1 MSTRREEAGAREA
14 LGEAFTRDLWASWEK
29 HGADALEAVRTEK
42 PDLYLKLVTA
52 VLPKDLAIKAEP
64 DDLDDAALD
73 RKIASLAAGLGLA
86 IRARRRP
93 GGQGAAGGEE

>member
-1 MSTRREEAGAREA
+1 MSTKREETGAREA
-14 LGEAFTRDLWASWEK
+14 LGEAFARDLWASWKE
-29 HGADALEAVRTEK
+29 HGPAALEAVRADK

-52 VLPKDLAIKAEP
+52 VLPKELAMKAEP

-93 GGQGAAGGEE
+93 GGKGQAGGEE